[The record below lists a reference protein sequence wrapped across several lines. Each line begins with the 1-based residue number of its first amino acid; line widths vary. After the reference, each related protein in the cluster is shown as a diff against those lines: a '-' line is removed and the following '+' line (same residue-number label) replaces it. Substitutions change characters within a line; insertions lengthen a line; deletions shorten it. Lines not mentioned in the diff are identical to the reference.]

1 MEDSQKFAQYES
13 QMESLTNKL
22 KSEKDNLAELANF
35 NRRLKR
41 KLSLVSK
48 VKRLQY
54 LTQLLFFVAVNI
66 LSNKSNNPHFMNSV
80 G

>member
-66 LSNKSNNPHFMNSV
+66 LSNANNPYFMNSV

>member
-1 MEDSQKFAQYES
+1 MEDSLKFAQYES
-13 QMESLTNKL
+13 QMESMTNKL

-48 VKRLQY
+48 VKHLQY
-54 LTQLLFFVAVNI
+54 LTQLLFFAAVNI
-66 LSNKSNNPHFMNSV
+66 LSNNKPHFMNSI
-80 G
+80 

>member
-22 KSEKDNLAELANF
+22 KSEKDNLADVANL

-48 VKRLQY
+48 VKHIQY

-66 LSNKSNNPHFMNSV
+66 LSNANNPHFMNSV